1 MTSMSARASR
11 CYSSARGHR
20 KIRTTRHSLLDT
32 RPCMKSEEAR
42 DLGTSRRYSSD
53 WTRRD
58 LPRSAALAVAYFAL
72 GVAALALFPLSGGIA
87 VFWPASGIALAA
99 LIAWGPR
106 IAVGL
111 ALGCVAVGLYAGLN
125 LRDAGLWA
133 VTTTVSLAFAW
144 WLLARVARFDPALR
158 RRRDVIAFLVC
169 GAVPAPVAS
178 VAARL
183 VMLATNGSALGE
195 QATAVWVA
203 GLGEAV
209 GILVVAPVIW
219 TWIAARREAIAT
231 ARRLELVLLTA
242 AVVGVAAFVFM
253 SRSTPVMAVEP
264 LTYAV
269 FPVLFWAALRFG
281 SREAA
286 MALLVAATIAVWCT
300 AHGLGP
306 FGGGDMLR
314 NLGSL
319 YVFLA
324 VAAVSTLLIAVVLR
338 ERERAERALRESEE
352 QFRLIVEHQ
361 TELVLKLSPSRHV
374 LFASPSYLA
383 YFGVSENELVG
394 RAFVADV
401 HEEDRTAMQALW
413 EAVLAPP
420 HMASA
425 ETRVMTRD
433 GWRWLAWS
441 ASAIRDAHGNVDAI
455 VAVARD
461 VTARRRAEE
470 QARQHLEQLAH
481 VARVSSM
488 GEMASAI
495 AHEINQPLTAI
506 ANYSYACLRLLRS
519 KAASSDEIQQAMQ
532 RVASEAERA
541 GEIVRHMRNFVR
553 SEGGRTVEVEVNF
566 LVTEVVRLAAAEA
579 RQSGIELATRLDTG
593 LPAVLADSIQIQQ
606 VLLNLVRNAVEAMNL
621 AGAEER
627 RIELAT
633 RPGNRDFVEITVAD
647 TGPGLASTELEK
659 VFEPFYTTKP
669 DGIGI
674 GLALS
679 RSIIDAHGGRL
690 WATANAGPGVTF
702 HLTLPLAHELDP
714 S

>member
-1 MTSMSARASR
+1 MPLQGSRLHGNNWMRRELARS
-11 CYSSARGHR
+11 
-20 KIRTTRHSLLDT
+20 T
-32 RPCMKSEEAR
+32 
-42 DLGTSRRYSSD
+42 
-53 WTRRD
+53 
-58 LPRSAALAVAYFAL
+58 ALAAAYFAL
-72 GVAALALFPLSGGIA
+72 GMAALVLFPLSGGIA

-99 LIAWGPR
+99 LVVWGPR
-106 IAVGL
+106 VALGLAVGCL
-111 ALGCVAVGLYAGLN
+111 ATALAAGIGVGGAVLSA
-125 LRDAGLWA
+125 AI
-133 VTTTVSLAFAW
+133 TTVSLTFTW
-144 WLLARVARFDPALR
+144 WLLTRVARFDPALG

-169 GAVPAPVAS
+169 GALPAAIAS
-178 VAARL
+178 VAAQ
-183 VMLATNGSALGE
+183 LAALALTGAGFA
-195 QATAVWVA
+195 QHATAVWVA

-209 GILVVAPVIW
+209 GILVVAPVVW
-219 TWIAARREAIAT
+219 TWLDVRREAIAS
-231 ARRLELVLLTA
+231 ARRPELALLATA
-242 AVVGVAAFVFM
+242 TVGVAAFVFM
-253 SRSTPVMAVEP
+253 SRSTPTMAVEP

-286 MALLVAATIAVWCT
+286 TALFVTAAIAVWCT
-300 AHGLGP
+300 AYGLGA
-306 FGGGDMLR
+306 FGSGDMLR

-324 VAAVSTLLIAVVLR
+324 VAAGSTLLIAVVLR
-338 ERERAERALRESEE
+338 ERERAERALRASEE

-361 TELVLKLSPSRHV
+361 TELVLKLSPSREV
-374 LFASPSYLA
+374 IFASPSYLA
-383 YFGVSENELVG
+383 YFGVTEERLIG
-394 RAFVADV
+394 RVFVAEV
-401 HEEDRTAMQALW
+401 HEEDRAAMQTLW
-413 EAVLAPP
+413 AAVLAPP
-420 HMASA
+420 YTASA
-425 ETRVMTRD
+425 ETRVMTRE

-441 ASAIRDAHGNVDAI
+441 ASAIRDAHGNVSAV

-470 QARQHLEQLAH
+470 QAQQHLEQLAH

-519 KAASSDEIQQAMQ
+519 AGASPEEIQQTMQ

-553 SEGGRTVEVEVNF
+553 NEGGRTVEVEVNF
-566 LVTEVVRLAAAEA
+566 LVMEVVRLAAAEA

-621 AGAEER
+621 SGAEER
-627 RIELAT
+627 RIEVAT
-633 RPGNRDFVEITVAD
+633 RSESEAFVEISVAD
-647 TGPGLASTELEK
+647 TGPGLAAAELER
-659 VFEPFYTTKP
+659 VFKPFYTTKP

-674 GLALS
+674 GLALA
-679 RSIIDAHGGRL
+679 RSIVEAHGGRL
-690 WATANAGPGVTF
+690 WATANAGSGVTF
-702 HLTLPLAHELDP
+702 HLTLPLAYESD
-714 S
+714 SS

>member
-1 MTSMSARASR
+1 M
-11 CYSSARGHR
+11 H
-20 KIRTTRHSLLDT
+20 LQN
-32 RPCMKSEEAR
+32 
-42 DLGTSRRYSSD
+42 SRRYGNDSL
-53 WTRRD
+53 RRR
-58 LPRSAALAVAYFAL
+58 LLQSAALAIAYYAL
-72 GVAALALFPLSGGIA
+72 GMAGLALFPLAGGIA
-87 VFWPASGIALAA
+87 VFWPASGLALAA
-99 LIAWGPR
+99 LVAWGPQ
-106 IAVGL
+106 IAFGL
-111 ALGCVAVGLYAGLN
+111 ALGSFAVGLSAGLGVGETV
-125 LRDAGLWA
+125 LVTA
-133 VTTTVSLAFAW
+133 TTTVSLTFAW
-144 WLLARVARFDPALR
+144 WLLAWVMRFDPALGR
-158 RRRDVIAFLVC
+158 RHDVIAFVVC
-169 GAVPAPVAS
+169 GAFPAPIAS
-178 VAARL
+178 VAMRL
-183 VMLATNGSALGE
+183 ASLAASGSGLVE
-195 QATAVWVA
+195 HATAIWVA
-203 GLGEAV
+203 SLGEAV
-209 GILVVAPVIW
+209 GILVVAPFVW
-219 TWIAARREAIAT
+219 TWLAERRESIARARRVELGLLALAT
-231 ARRLELVLLTA
+231 VSVT
-242 AVVGVAAFVFM
+242 AFVFM
-253 SRSTPVMAVEP
+253 NRSTATMAVEP

-281 SREAA
+281 SREATT
-286 MALLVAATIAVWCT
+286 ALATTAAIAVWCT
-300 AHGLGP
+300 ARGLGP

-338 ERERAERALRESEE
+338 ERERAEDALRNSEE

-361 TELVLKLSPSRHV
+361 TELVLKLTPGLEV
-374 LFASPSYLA
+374 IFASPSYLA
-383 YFGVSENELVG
+383 YFGVSGERLIG
-394 RAFVADV
+394 RPFIAEV
-401 HEEDRTAMQALW
+401 HEEDRAAMQTLW

-420 HMASA
+420 YMASA
-425 ETRVMTRD
+425 ETRVMTRE

-441 ASAIRDAHGNVDAI
+441 ASAIRDARGIVSAV

-495 AHEINQPLTAI
+495 AHEMNQPLTAI

-519 KAASSDEIQQAMQ
+519 AAASPDEIQQAMQ

-553 SEGGRTVEVEVNF
+553 SEGGRTDEVEVNF
-566 LVTEVVRLAAAEA
+566 LVTEVVRLAAPEA
-579 RQSGIELATRLDTG
+579 RQSGIELVTRLDPE

-606 VLLNLVRNAVEAMNL
+606 VLLNLIRNAVDAMNL
-621 AGAEER
+621 SGAEER

-633 RPGNRDFVEITVAD
+633 ARAQAFVEITIAD
-647 TGPGLASTELEK
+647 TGPGLGSAELEK

-679 RSIIDAHGGRL
+679 RSIVDAHGGRL
-690 WATANAGPGVTF
+690 WATANVGPGVTF
-702 HLTLPLAHELDP
+702 HLTLPLAHD
-714 S
+714 SDSS